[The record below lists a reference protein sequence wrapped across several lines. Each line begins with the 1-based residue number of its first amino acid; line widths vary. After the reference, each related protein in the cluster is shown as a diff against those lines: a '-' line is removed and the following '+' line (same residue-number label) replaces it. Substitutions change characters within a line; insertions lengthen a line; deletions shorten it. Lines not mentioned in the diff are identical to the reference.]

1 MQDAYRHCEAL
12 VREADHDRFIAALF
26 APVGRRAHL
35 HALHAFDIELARVGH
50 VVREAL
56 AGEIRLQWWRDA
68 LAGEARGDAMANP
81 VAAAL
86 IDTVA
91 RCSLPAD
98 ALNALIDA
106 RAHDLYGEPFA
117 TLDALDDHA
126 RRTASIVL
134 DLAARILDREGAAG
148 PAAAPGGIAMALAD
162 ALQNLPREAARGRIS
177 VPLDLLDRHGVA
189 QDSIYGSLRTGTATA
204 PLAAAL
210 AELARKGRTHLDEV
224 RRGWA
229 SVPPQSRPAFLPLAV
244 TDALLARA
252 ERNTDP
258 LRPAGLAPWRRQ
270 WRIWRAARRGRL

>member
-1 MQDAYRHCEAL
+1 MSDPYRHCEAL
-12 VREADHDRFIAALF
+12 VRDADHDRFIAALF
-26 APVGRRAHL
+26 APADRRRHL
-35 HALHAFDIELARVGH
+35 HALHAFDVELARVGH

-91 RCSLPAD
+91 RCSLPVD

-117 TLDALDDHA
+117 TLDAFEGHA
-126 RRTASIVL
+126 RRSASIVF
-134 DLAARILDREGAAG
+134 DLAARILDREGAAVPATAPAG
-148 PAAAPGGIAMALAD
+148 IAAAVAD
-162 ALQNLPREAARGRIS
+162 ALQKLPREAARGRIC

-189 QDSIYGSLRTGTATA
+189 QDSLFTGIVTG

-210 AELARKGRTHLDEV
+210 AELARKGRARLDEV
-224 RRGWA
+224 RRDWA
-229 SVPPQSRPAFLPLAV
+229 GVSPQARPAFLPLAV

-252 ERNTDP
+252 ERNADP
-258 LRPAGLAPWRRQ
+258 FRPAGLAPWRRQ
-270 WRIWRAARRGRL
+270 WRIWRAARRGTL